1 MKKLKLI
8 KIFFLSVMLNVIIS
22 CQKIKEEVEQFS
34 VETQQKVKD
43 KTNTLVDEKV
53 ADIIKSVNIAEDVSF
68 SDIFVGEGM
77 KSLDSVKGKKI
88 KLPNQST
95 AVVFKYKAD
104 KESLLHFLETQP
116 TEDESQADKKA
127 KKVDGSSLIS
137 KIKMAKMFLPQNLQ
151 ENPILKNLETDK
163 TLEFYRLNR
172 LPMKSTFIYNPKDST
187 FLHLVELRINKK

>member
-1 MKKLKLI
+1 MKK
-8 KIFFLSVMLNVIIS
+8 FLLLSFVAVAMIS
-22 CQKIKEEVEQFS
+22 CQKIKEEVEKIS

-43 KTNTLVDEKV
+43 KTNELVDEKV
-53 ADIIKSVNIAEDVSF
+53 ADIIKSVNLSEDVTF
-68 SDIFVGEGM
+68 SDIFVGDGM

-104 KESLLHFLETQP
+104 KESLLQFLETQP
-116 TEDESQADKKA
+116 AEDEAQADKKA

-187 FLHLVELRINKK
+187 FFHLVELRITKK